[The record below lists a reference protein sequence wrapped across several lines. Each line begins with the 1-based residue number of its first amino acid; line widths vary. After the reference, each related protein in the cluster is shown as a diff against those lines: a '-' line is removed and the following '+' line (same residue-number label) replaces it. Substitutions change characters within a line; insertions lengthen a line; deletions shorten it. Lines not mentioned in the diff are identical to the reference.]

1 MHVQRVWC
9 TFFIA
14 KKVLFTSLP
23 EVIAVCRAIRDVS
36 YRQTRNFAIHRSFGS
51 LPACECAGNLTRG
64 PSRNPILHKTQLS
77 CVKLSIDLLAIQSI
91 SVFTMYLYI
100 TVNFVIA
107 LLEALQCRMVE
118 DNRYS
123 CSPDFSPLVSTLDF
137 STYLYTC
144 CVTRWSLCKAA
155 TSLKQPAS
163 LVPDSTKALEST
175 SVEQPPLYNGQL
187 ELAHRRLS

>member
-1 MHVQRVWC
+1 M
-9 TFFIA
+9 
-14 KKVLFTSLP
+14 P
-23 EVIAVCRAIRDVS
+23 EVIAVCSAIRDVS

-51 LPACECAGNLTRG
+51 LPACECAGSLTRG

-77 CVKLSIDLLAIQSI
+77 CVKLSIDLSAIQSI

-107 LLEALQCRMVE
+107 LLEALQCRMGE

-123 CSPDFSPLVSTLDF
+123 CSPDFSPAPVPI
-137 STYLYTC
+137 YIPV